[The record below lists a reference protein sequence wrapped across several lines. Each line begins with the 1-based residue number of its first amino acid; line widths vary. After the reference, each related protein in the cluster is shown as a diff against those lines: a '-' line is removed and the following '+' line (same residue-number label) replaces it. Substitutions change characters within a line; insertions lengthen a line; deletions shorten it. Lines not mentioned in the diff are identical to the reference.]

1 MNRKNILGRLKND
14 LAEKFSTTWR
24 LLSETTQFLSR
35 AELLPKYE
43 PMLRRWRHTLE
54 GNRSNTEKIQTVREE
69 IVGLRRELRKSG
81 YDLTLGNRDIKIEGY
96 RNDAAMSDGFVRLVI
111 AVSNAGVFSITGQDN
126 HTLLYRYLSDH
137 LKRKNVYGQ
146 TAYHF
151 LWYRWRNNVLV
162 LSGADSET
170 RDNFERF
177 KEYVEKNKMVLLK
190 YLKRLP

>member
-35 AELLPKYE
+35 AEHLPKYE

-54 GNRSNTEKIQTVREE
+54 GNRSNTEKIQTVRDE

-177 KEYVEKNKMVLLK
+177 REYVEKNKMVLLK

>member
-1 MNRKNILGRLKND
+1 MNRKNILDRLKND

-35 AELLPKYE
+35 AEPLPKYE
-43 PMLRRWRHTLE
+43 TMLRRWRHTLE

-69 IVGLRRELRKSG
+69 IVDLRRELRKSG

-96 RNDAAMSDGFVRLVI
+96 RNDAAMSDGFIRLVI

-126 HTLLYRYLSDH
+126 HTLLCRYLSDH

-151 LWYRWRNNVLV
+151 LVPV
-162 LSGADSET
+162 EEQCSGPL
-170 RDNFERF
+170 RG
-177 KEYVEKNKMVLLK
+177 
-190 YLKRLP
+190 

>member
-1 MNRKNILGRLKND
+1 MNRKNILSRLKND
-14 LAEKFSTTWR
+14 IAEKFSTTWR

-35 AELLPKYE
+35 AGLLQKYE
-43 PMLRRWRHTLE
+43 TMLRRWRHTLE
-54 GNRSNTEKIQTVREE
+54 GNRSSTEKIQSVRDE
-69 IVGLRRELRKSG
+69 IVNLRRELRKSG

-96 RNDAAMSDGFVRLVI
+96 RNDAATADGFVRLVI

-177 KEYVEKNKMVLLK
+177 KAYVEKNKMVLLK